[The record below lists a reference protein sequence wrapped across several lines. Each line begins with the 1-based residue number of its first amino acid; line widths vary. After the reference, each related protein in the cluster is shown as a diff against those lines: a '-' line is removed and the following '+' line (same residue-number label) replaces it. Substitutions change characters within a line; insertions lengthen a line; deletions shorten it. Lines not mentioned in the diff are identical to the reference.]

1 MKKGFVFDLDGVIT
15 DTAKYHYI
23 AWKELAAEIGIEID
37 LKFNEQLKGISRM
50 DSLER
55 ILTLGNK
62 NDAYTEVEKEAL
74 ATKKNTHYVQLLQS
88 LTPDDL
94 LPGVKTFL
102 DEAKAKNIPCA
113 IASASKNAPF
123 ILDKLGVMQDFDTIV
138 DPATLKKGKPD
149 PEIFIQAAL
158 ALGIEP
164 SEAVGF
170 EDAQAGIDGIKAA
183 GMYAVGVYSGE
194 ELHGADVI
202 VEKLTDLNIDE
213 LLAK

>member
-74 ATKKNTHYVQLLQS
+74 AMKKNTHYVQLLQS

-164 SEAVGF
+164 AEAVGF